1 MQLGC
6 QFSHLMGESFYFVLL
21 EQNSIGVS
29 KQMLAPRHFLARWA
43 RYWKVKEIPR
53 GTASLANY
61 SWRCF
66 SQPFQAVPV
75 LLDCH
80 SLLTA
85 LFHLHLVPTVLLI
98 ATAMAKKHRF
108 PLLTCL
114 QPCWDLPRGL
124 FPGTV
129 ASTVFWIMFSWSKL
143 FDENPGG
150 MWYYLHLKCLR
161 ADRWKYKSNT
171 MMELRKRTAPKE
183 EEDILSAL
191 VHFCSAMW
199 YGLE

>member
-6 QFSHLMGESFYFVLL
+6 QFSHLTGEPFYFVLF

-29 KQMLAPRHFLARWA
+29 KLMLAPRHFLACWA

-53 GTASLANY
+53 GTVSLANY

-85 LFHLHLVPTVLLI
+85 LFHLHLVPTVLI
-98 ATAMAKKHRF
+98 AMAKKHRF
-108 PLLTCL
+108 LLLTCL
-114 QPCWDLPRGL
+114 QPYWNLLHGLLP
-124 FPGTV
+124 
-129 ASTVFWIMFSWSKL
+129 STAAGRVFWIKFSWSKL
-143 FDENPGG
+143 FNANPGG
-150 MWYYLHLKCLR
+150 IGYYLHLRCLR
-161 ADRWKYKSNT
+161 ADRGKYKSDT
-171 MMELRKRTAPKE
+171 MMELRKRMAPKE

-191 VHFCSAMW
+191 VRFCSAKW